1 MNKGIMRGFAKKTAA
16 GFLAIAL
23 STMMV
28 PATAFAAND
37 VTTTVEAKAN
47 GKDVSIEVGNI
58 TPTHGNKCIEA
69 EASNGHTATVK
80 AGTLTTEDNSAITAN
95 ATSLGIINIQT
106 GNVTSTKA
114 DGLQARIDGE
124 GTITATM
131 GDITSGEQGAG
142 IWTSV
147 DDRDVLTH
155 ESSITVKAGDVTA
168 EGEGIVA
175 RPYEH
180 SRITVEAGDV
190 NAKSNGIEIVAENGA
205 FATVSA
211 NDVTSGKSGIFL
223 FTGEGSV
230 VDVLVTGTLS
240 GEKAPVT
247 FFGSEWI
254 NAGSFTLTAWKINF
268 TDSIVMMA
276 SPDAAL
282 SAQASQP
289 DNSEARTAAN
299 AMDKNAY
306 ALKAANAD
314 FASAVEKSILYIM
327 KLTQPDSGATLFATD
342 ANGKPLATSHG
353 YSVAK
358 EGDRVLLKVRVD
370 EGSELLAAY
379 DGAGNE
385 VKLVK
390 GEDGCYYI
398 AYTVPRGGG
407 IGLSVIL
414 NGDLVNLVDDEQ
426 QAAVRAMSAANSK
439 PANMLANTGDSLHVL
454 PLAAIAL
461 FAAATLAVG
470 IRKRVS

>member
-1 MNKGIMRGFAKKTAA
+1 MRMNMMRGFAKKATAV
-16 GFLAIAL
+16 FLAFGL
-23 STMMV
+23 SVMI

-37 VTTTVEAKAN
+37 VNTTVVAN
-47 GKDVSIEVGNI
+47 ATAKDVSVEVGNV
-58 TPTHGNKCIEA
+58 TPTYGNKCIDA
-69 EASNGHTATVK
+69 DAADGHTATVK
-80 AGTLTTEDNSAITAN
+80 AGNLTTEENVAISAD
-95 ATSLGIINIQT
+95 ATSLGVIDIQT
-106 GNVTSTKA
+106 GNVISAK
-114 DGLQARIDGE
+114 DSGLQAKIEGE
-124 GTITATM
+124 GTITATL
-131 GDITSGEQGAG
+131 GDVASGEQGAG
-142 IWTSV
+142 IWTSA

-155 ESSITVKAGDVTA
+155 ESSITVKAGDVNA
-168 EGEGIVA
+168 EGEGIVV

-205 FATVSA
+205 FATMSA

-240 GEKAPVT
+240 GEKAPIT

-268 TDSIVMMA
+268 NDSIVMMA
-276 SPDAAL
+276 NTDAAL
-282 SAQASQP
+282 SAQA
-289 DNSEARTAAN
+289 NSSDGSAARAAAN

-306 ALKAANAD
+306 TLNTANAD
-314 FASAVEKSILYIM
+314 FSSSVEKSILYIM

-358 EGDRVLLKVRVD
+358 EGDRVLLKVRVG

-398 AYTVPRGGG
+398 TYTVPRGGG

-426 QAAVRAMSAANSK
+426 QAALRAMGAANGK
-439 PANMLANTGDSLHVL
+439 PANTLANTGDSLHVL

-461 FAAATLAVG
+461 FAAVALTVG
-470 IRKRVS
+470 VRKRAS